1 MTYSSS
7 WAVMKIRLIARSGMN
22 RAMLCFFSISSFV
35 FFSLIPRLIQQ
46 NSADEDTRR
55 REYLLNVILLISLS
69 ALILLGMTII
79 WNKATVETTYD
90 GMSPHLF
97 FSITA
102 IYAGLLYLSKKG
114 LIYTASAILV
124 TLDAL
129 GTIYTGWKWG
139 ASLPETLLLTVLV
152 IETASVLIGSTV
164 GFITA
169 GGMICALTLL
179 GIHESIYLNVPD
191 WRYDEISVTDVIT
204 YSVMFLFISFIAW
217 LANREIEKSLM
228 RARTSEKL
236 LSIERDTLEQKVSER
251 TEELIISQ
259 QKIFSE
265 AQHTINVGELARG
278 VMHDMMNP
286 LTAISL
292 YVEELNLDGHDI
304 KTKQLLIEK
313 ATEASCRMREFM
325 ESAKH
330 HIDPRLI
337 STGTC
342 ANLKKEL
349 DIVHD
354 ILAYKARMNNVQI
367 EILPCEDI
375 QIEGCPLRVH
385 QMILNLL
392 SNAIEAYE
400 RNPKDSDSYK
410 QKTITVLLMKKI
422 NSVILSITDNGCG
435 MSENQIKG
443 LFNQPHTTKLHG
455 TGIGLM
461 TVNSVVTK
469 ELGGLINIKSVKGVG
484 TTFIITIPNK
494 LHGESSSINQK

>member
-22 RAMLCFFSISSFV
+22 RAMLCFSSV
-35 FFSLIPRLIQQ
+35 CFSLIPRLIRQ
-46 NSADEDTRR
+46 NLVDEDTRR

-79 WNKATVETTYD
+79 WNKATAGSTYD
-90 GMSPHLF
+90 GMSPLLF

-102 IYAGLLYLSKKG
+102 IYAWIFYLSKKG
-114 LIYTASAILV
+114 LIYSASVILV

-152 IETASVLIGSTV
+152 IETASVLIGSTI

-217 LANREIEKSLM
+217 LANREIGKSLV

-251 TEELIISQ
+251 TEELVVSQ

-265 AQHTINVGELARG
+265 AQHTINIGELARG
-278 VMHDMMNP
+278 VIHDMMNP
-286 LTAISL
+286 LSAISL
-292 YVEELNLDGHDI
+292 CVEELNLDGHDI

-313 ATEASCRMREFM
+313 ATEASCRMKEFM
-325 ESAKH
+325 GSAKH

-337 STGTC
+337 STETC

-392 SNAIEAYE
+392 SNAIESFEKNLDDAS
-400 RNPKDSDSYK
+400 SDK
-410 QKTITVLLMKKI
+410 QKTITVLLTKNI
-422 NSVILSITDNGCG
+422 NSVILSVADNGCG
-435 MSENQIKG
+435 MSENQIQG

-461 TVNSVVTK
+461 TVNSIITK
-469 ELGGLINIKSVKGVG
+469 ELSGSIEVKSTEGVG

-494 LHGESSSINQK
+494 LHGEGLGSHKK